1 MNFVLVMK
9 TGESELVA
17 IGPLDIEY
25 QAAMLRDDIED
36 SAGWTT
42 VGIARVLT
50 EGQARARITGGPG
63 GTTMAGSGRG
73 DGPGPC

>member
-1 MNFVLVMK
+1 MNYVLVMK
-9 TGESELVA
+9 TAQAELVA

-50 EGQARARITGGPG
+50 EAQARDRIEETPE
-63 GTTMAGSGRG
+63 SR
-73 DGPGPC
+73 

>member
-25 QAAMLRDDIED
+25 QAAMLRDDLED
-36 SAGWTT
+36 SADWTT

-50 EGQARARITGGPG
+50 EGQARARITEGAG
-63 GTTMAGSGRG
+63 GTTMAASEGR
-73 DGPGPC
+73 DGPQS

>member
-36 SAGWTT
+36 SSGWTT

-50 EGQARARITGGPG
+50 EGQARARTTEAGGD
-63 GTTMAGSGRG
+63 TTMPAG
-73 DGPGPC
+73 DPGAGAR